1 MIKYILDDDEQ
12 FEKFEQQLAENKLVS
27 NEQIFKLLAHPKR
40 WSEK

>member
-27 NEQIFKLLAHPKR
+27 NE
-40 WSEK
+40 